1 MKNKWNKVFK
11 NGPTSTNFTWSIF
24 EYFLPSVI
32 FHRLDGSFLITN
44 EANHNYKFN
53 KKTYKNTLLLA
64 PNMCCNPFDKTISS
78 KSLANLPLLLKRAWE
93 IKRNQWYEMG

>member
-1 MKNKWNKVFK
+1 MDQLPQILLGLFLNTFSQVSYFTDQTDHFLVQMKLII
-11 NGPTSTNFTWSIF
+11 TTIST
-24 EYFLPSVI
+24 
-32 FHRLDGSFLITN
+32 
-44 EANHNYKFN
+44 

-64 PNMCCNPFDKTISS
+64 PNMCCNPFDKTTSS